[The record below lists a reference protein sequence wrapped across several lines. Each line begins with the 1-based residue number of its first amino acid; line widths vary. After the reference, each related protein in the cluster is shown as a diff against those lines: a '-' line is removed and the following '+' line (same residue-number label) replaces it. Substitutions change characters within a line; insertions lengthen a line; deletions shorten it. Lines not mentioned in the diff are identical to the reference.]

1 MTLATSAVAVM
12 LPVEDVDRA
21 KEFYVEKLGLD
32 YTGTNGE
39 GSAMFTLAGGTPLLL
54 LPRPGAPRSSA
65 TALSWEVTDV
75 AAEVRDLESR
85 GVAFEDYDLPG
96 LKTVDHVCELDSER
110 AAWFAD
116 PDGNMLCLHER
127 TG

>member
-12 LPVEDVDRA
+12 LPVEDVGRA
-21 KEFYVEKLGLD
+21 TEFYVEKLGLD
-32 YTGTNGE
+32 CTGTNGE

-54 LPRPGAPRSSA
+54 LPRPGAPRSTA
-65 TALSWEVTDV
+65 TALSWEVEDV
-75 AAEVRDLESR
+75 SAEVRELEAR
-85 GVAFEDYDLPG
+85 GVTFQDYDLPG

-110 AAWFAD
+110 AAWFSD

>member
-65 TALSWEVTDV
+65 TALSWEVGDV
-75 AAEVRDLESR
+75 VAEVRDLESR
-85 GVAFEDYDLPG
+85 GVTFEDYDLPG